1 MVKTTYF
8 TGMGY
13 DRISAI
19 ENANQQADNFINV
32 ANGKRKEV
40 SRTFL
45 TFSSN
50 GSFHSATLQ
59 LNYDTENT

>member
-13 DRISAI
+13 DRDAAI
-19 ENANQQADNFINV
+19 RNANLQADSFINE
-32 ANGKRKEV
+32 ADGKRKEV

-59 LNYDTENT
+59 LNYETEN